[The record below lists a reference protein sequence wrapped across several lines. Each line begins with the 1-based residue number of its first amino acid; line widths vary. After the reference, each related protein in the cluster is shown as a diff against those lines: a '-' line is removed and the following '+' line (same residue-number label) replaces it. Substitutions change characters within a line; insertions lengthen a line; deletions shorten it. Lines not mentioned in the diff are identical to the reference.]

1 MILRLTILLL
11 IVGCAVKLEISTKN
25 SEEWCLKECDKYNY
39 PNLIIAPLL
48 IAGYESPECICMTE
62 CMNLDSTYC
71 VQSNQQ

>member
-1 MILRLTILLL
+1 MFKLL
-11 IVGCAVKLEISTKN
+11 IMVLTLSCAVNLDISSKH

-71 VQSNQQ
+71 VKSNQP